1 MKKAHQLL
9 LSEKQKEML
18 EELKEDTGITTIS
31 GIFFLALTKLHRSY
45 HPLLEITEEK
55 KENEN

>member
-9 LSEKQKEML
+9 LSEKQLEML
-18 EELKEDTGITTIS
+18 AELKEDTGITTIS

-45 HPLLEITEEK
+45 RPLLENNEEK
-55 KENEN
+55 NENN